1 MSEINMT
8 NELALETIPLEQLAG
23 VDGGNRFWKIAARV
37 GSKFVPGLNVAS
49 NVYSAYEAGS
59 AYYDARQR
67 GAGYGES
74 LWEGA
79 KAFVI
84 GRD

>member
-1 MSEINMT
+1 MES
-8 NELALETIPLEQLAG
+8 AFETIPLDELEG
-23 VDGGNRFWKIAARV
+23 VDGGNRFWKVAARV

-74 LWEGA
+74 AWEAA